1 MYAKPRAQARSRAYM
16 ARASKVLVGGV
27 NSPVRAFKA
36 VGGTP
41 VVVERAKGPYF
52 WDLDGKRY
60 IDYVLSWGPL
70 ILGHAHPAVL
80 KAVRSAAARGTSF
93 GACHRLEAELAE
105 WVREFYPSCRKLRF
119 VSSGTEAV
127 LSALRLARGA
137 TGRPSILK
145 FEGCYHGH
153 ADALLV
159 KAGSGAQTLGVPDSK
174 GVTASVARHTLTA
187 PYNDLKA
194 VERLFRKHGRDL
206 AAVIVEPIA
215 GNMGFVRPV
224 PGFLAG
230 LRRLCD
236 RHGSLL
242 IFDEVMTGFRVD
254 LRGAQGLFGVRPDL
268 TCFGKVI
275 GGGLPAAAF
284 GGRREL
290 MDLLAPLG
298 PVYQAGTLSGNPLAL
313 AAGLATLKIISK
325 PGFYRGLN
333 QILRALL
340 AGWQALFAQAGV
352 SVQLDGE
359 GSLFGLYFSSQ
370 PVRDLVGAKA
380 SNSAFFAKF
389 YHALLDEGVYL
400 APSAFEAGFLS
411 AAHTASQIRAT
422 HAATARALTRL
433 KAEA

>member
-1 MYAKPRAQARSRAYM
+1 M

-290 MDLLAPLG
+290 MDHLAPLG